1 LAAYD
6 NAVRDAKD
14 AVLQVEGFRRQMG
27 DPTFDPMAVAE
38 KSIRAKE
45 EAARLLSTS
54 RGGVSLTNRNTEA
67 IITPSTVYPGKYRI
81 SYIDRRS
88 REPMGDTEGFETME
102 AAIKDAMDQGYVTL
116 ERFDPQNF
124 ANGGGVASLNE
135 IARGMF
141 R

>member
-1 LAAYD
+1 
-6 NAVRDAKD
+6 
-14 AVLQVEGFRRQMG
+14 
-27 DPTFDPMAVAE
+27 
-38 KSIRAKE
+38 
-45 EAARLLSTS
+45 
-54 RGGVSLTNRNTEA
+54 
-67 IITPSTVYPGKYRI
+67 
-81 SYIDRRS
+81 
-88 REPMGDTEGFETME
+88 MGDTEGFDTME